1 MKKLAL
7 LSAGVIATLSVISCD
22 ESTSTAGGSLVED
35 EVEIVIDSNFTVSG
49 RPVSNDLVQSRT
61 VLQLLGNLD
70 AKGYGN
76 LRSDIVCQFMP
87 SSYVDTFYVKPD
99 YIDSV
104 KLVLSMYK
112 DGFAG
117 DSVVPMGLTV
127 YELNKQLPSPIYSD
141 FTPDGYYDPSAPIG
155 STSYSALIDGAE
167 DIGADSE
174 GSIIKDIKVTLP
186 TEFGVRLYN
195 QFKTSEATF
204 ATPQAFAKWF
214 PGLYIANSFGSGR
227 VTRIVN
233 NMINVY
239 YRSVMP
245 IPDTDPQRDTV
256 FNLVG
261 SYMAVTP
268 EVITNNNI
276 VYKMSEELKQRA
288 QSGETM
294 LIAPTGYDVEF
305 NFPARE
311 ILRRY
316 QENSGSLA
324 VVNSLSLS
332 IPAKEIE
339 NDYGLTPPPYVLLVK
354 KKDKDKFFAGTQI
367 NDNLSSFYASY
378 NSTTKSY
385 TFSSM
390 RDYILDIIKKGE
402 ATEED
407 EEFVICPALVS
418 FYVNSNSNYY
428 SYYYGYNT
436 TSTQVSSIT
445 PYVTEPVMATLDFSN
460 AKIKFSYSKQ
470 TLGN

>member
-1 MKKLAL
+1 
-7 LSAGVIATLSVISCD
+7 
-22 ESTSTAGGSLVED
+22 
-35 EVEIVIDSNFTVSG
+35 
-49 RPVSNDLVQSRT
+49 
-61 VLQLLGNLD
+61 
-70 AKGYGN
+70 
-76 LRSDIVCQFMP
+76 
-87 SSYVDTFYVKPD
+87 
-99 YIDSV
+99 
-104 KLVLSMYK
+104 
-112 DGFAG
+112 
-117 DSVVPMGLTV
+117 
-127 YELNKQLPSPIYSD
+127 
-141 FTPDGYYDPSAPIG
+141 
-155 STSYSALIDGAE
+155 
-167 DIGADSE
+167 
-174 GSIIKDIKVTLP
+174 
-186 TEFGVRLYN
+186 
-195 QFKTSEATF
+195 
-204 ATPQAFAKWF
+204 
-214 PGLYIANSFGSGR
+214 
-227 VTRIVN
+227 
-233 NMINVY
+233 
-239 YRSVMP
+239 
-245 IPDTDPQRDTV
+245 
-256 FNLVG
+256 
-261 SYMAVTP
+261 
-268 EVITNNNI
+268 
-276 VYKMSEELKQRA
+276 MSEELKQRA

-332 IPAKEIE
+332 IPAIEIE

>member
-1 MKKLAL
+1 
-7 LSAGVIATLSVISCD
+7 
-22 ESTSTAGGSLVED
+22 
-35 EVEIVIDSNFTVSG
+35 
-49 RPVSNDLVQSRT
+49 
-61 VLQLLGNLD
+61 
-70 AKGYGN
+70 
-76 LRSDIVCQFMP
+76 
-87 SSYVDTFYVKPD
+87 
-99 YIDSV
+99 
-104 KLVLSMYK
+104 MYK

-117 DSVVPMGLTV
+117 DSVVPMGLTG

-204 ATPQAFAKWF
+204 ATPQTFAKWF

>member
-76 LRSDIVCQFMP
+76 LRSDIVCQYMP

-174 GSIIKDIKVTLP
+174 GSII
-186 TEFGVRLYN
+186 
-195 QFKTSEATF
+195 
-204 ATPQAFAKWF
+204 
-214 PGLYIANSFGSGR
+214 
-227 VTRIVN
+227 
-233 NMINVY
+233 
-239 YRSVMP
+239 
-245 IPDTDPQRDTV
+245 
-256 FNLVG
+256 
-261 SYMAVTP
+261 
-268 EVITNNNI
+268 
-276 VYKMSEELKQRA
+276 
-288 QSGETM
+288 
-294 LIAPTGYDVEF
+294 
-305 NFPARE
+305 
-311 ILRRY
+311 
-316 QENSGSLA
+316 
-324 VVNSLSLS
+324 
-332 IPAKEIE
+332 
-339 NDYGLTPPPYVLLVK
+339 
-354 KKDKDKFFAGTQI
+354 
-367 NDNLSSFYASY
+367 
-378 NSTTKSY
+378 
-385 TFSSM
+385 
-390 RDYILDIIKKGE
+390 
-402 ATEED
+402 
-407 EEFVICPALVS
+407 
-418 FYVNSNSNYY
+418 
-428 SYYYGYNT
+428 
-436 TSTQVSSIT
+436 
-445 PYVTEPVMATLDFSN
+445 
-460 AKIKFSYSKQ
+460 
-470 TLGN
+470 

>member
-1 MKKLAL
+1 
-7 LSAGVIATLSVISCD
+7 
-22 ESTSTAGGSLVED
+22 
-35 EVEIVIDSNFTVSG
+35 
-49 RPVSNDLVQSRT
+49 
-61 VLQLLGNLD
+61 
-70 AKGYGN
+70 
-76 LRSDIVCQFMP
+76 MP

-354 KKDKDKFFAGTQI
+354 KKDKDKFLPELRSMTISRRSMLHTTLPPRAIHSRQCAIIF
-367 NDNLSSFYASY
+367 
-378 NSTTKSY
+378 ST
-385 TFSSM
+385 
-390 RDYILDIIKKGE
+390 
-402 ATEED
+402 
-407 EEFVICPALVS
+407 
-418 FYVNSNSNYY
+418 
-428 SYYYGYNT
+428 
-436 TSTQVSSIT
+436 
-445 PYVTEPVMATLDFSN
+445 
-460 AKIKFSYSKQ
+460 
-470 TLGN
+470 

>member
-70 AKGYGN
+70 AKGYGS
-76 LRSDIVCQFMP
+76 LSSDIVCQYMP
-87 SSYVDTFYVKPD
+87 TAYVDTFYVKPE

-112 DGFAG
+112 NGFAG
-117 DSVVPMGLTV
+117 DSVAPMGLTV

-141 FTPDGYYDPSAPIG
+141 FKPEGYYDPSAPIG
-155 STSYSALIDGAE
+155 STTYSALIDGAE
-167 DIGADSE
+167 SITTDTE
-174 GSIIKDIKVTLP
+174 GSVIKDITVKLP
-186 TEFGVRLYN
+186 TELGVRLYN

-227 VTRIVN
+227 VTRIAS

-239 YRSVMP
+239 YRSIMP

-268 EVITNNNI
+268 EIITNNNI
-276 VYKMSEELKQRA
+276 VYKMADDLKQRA
-288 QSGETM
+288 QAGETM
-294 LIAPTGYDVEF
+294 LVAPTGYDVEF

-316 QENSGSLA
+316 QENSGSLS

-332 IPAKEIE
+332 IPANEIE

-390 RDYILDIIKKGE
+390 RNYILEIIKKGE

-445 PYVTEPVMATLDFSN
+445 PYVTEPVMATLDFSK
-460 AKIKFSYSKQ
+460 AKIVFTYSKQ

>member
-49 RPVSNDLVQSRT
+49 SPVSNDLVQSRT

-76 LRSDIVCQFMP
+76 LRSDIVCQYMP

>member
-76 LRSDIVCQFMP
+76 LRSDIVCQYMP

-155 STSYSALIDGAE
+155 STSYSALIDRAE

>member
-22 ESTSTAGGSLVED
+22 DSTSTAGGSLVED
-35 EVEIVIDSNFTVSG
+35 EVEIVIDSNYTVSG

-61 VLQLLGNLD
+61 ILQLLGNID
-70 AKGYGN
+70 AKGYGSFT
-76 LRSDIVCQFMP
+76 SDIVCQYMP
-87 SSYVDTFYVKPD
+87 SSYIDTSYVKPE

-117 DSVVPMGLTV
+117 DSVVPMGLQV
-127 YELNKQLPSPIYSD
+127 YELNKQLPSPIFSN
-141 FTPDGYYDPSAPIG
+141 FKPDGYYDPSSPIG
-155 STSYSALIDGAE
+155 STTYSGLIDGAE
-167 DIGADSE
+167 SIGTDGS
-174 GSIIKDIKVTLP
+174 GSILKDINVKLP
-186 TEFGVRLYN
+186 TEIGVRLYN

-204 ATPQAFAKWF
+204 ATPQAFAQWF

-227 VTRIVN
+227 VTRIVS

-239 YRSVMP
+239 YRVIMP
-245 IPDTDPQRDTV
+245 IPDTNPQRDTV
-256 FNLVG
+256 LNCIG

-276 VYKMSEELKQRA
+276 SYKIAEDLKRRA
-288 QSGETM
+288 EAGETM
-294 LIAPTGYDVEF
+294 LVAPTGYDVEF
-305 NFPARE
+305 KFPAGE

-316 QENSGSLA
+316 KENGGDLS

-367 NDNLSSFYASY
+367 NDNLSSFYAAY

-385 TFSSM
+385 SFTSM
-390 RDYILDIIKKGE
+390 RNYILDIINKGE
-402 ATEED
+402 VTAED

-428 SYYYGYNT
+428 YYYYGYNN
-436 TSTQVSSIT
+436 TSSQVSSIT
-445 PYVTEPVMATLDFSN
+445 PYVTEPVMAALDFSK
-460 AKIKFSYSKQ
+460 AKIIFTYSKQ